1 VLILDQCSFHNP
13 AHHPAVK
20 TWLQA
25 YPDRVAL
32 ARALLDDTIAPID
45 THRLTAL
52 VLDAAA
58 HVAGW
63 MTHRRGYTFV
73 KMGLSRHDI
82 ACDVVAELLA
92 AHDHKPLGRFR
103 LALERFAGVTDDPAA
118 FDAALMQILTVTVDQ
133 NLTRL
138 FREFDPVYARA
149 LRMLRLHVR
158 EHPDA
163 VRIERDLAGT
173 VYVAANA
180 PYDRE
185 RAVVPL
191 EALETMLHVQS
202 LEGNPAVVVL
212 ETCLR
217 MLAAHPLYRCAV
229 HEADVMRLTIDLLGR
244 SYTSD
249 VIDEQDAGG
258 AHDHA
263 LLMADIKRAIE
274 MTRVWIESSY
284 VARRK
289 LSPPESTALLDA
301 LRAYVAD
308 IGNNDERPRISYL
321 QKVMPELTYDL
332 FRSRYRNLFDYMIRV
347 FFTNARTVLVFH
359 GHTDNEH
366 LMQGERHG

>member
-1 VLILDQCSFHNP
+1 MKP
-13 AHHPAVK
+13 
-20 TWLQA
+20 WLQA

-32 ARALLDDTIAPID
+32 ACALLDNTLAPVD

-92 AHDHKPLGRFR
+92 AHDAMPLGRFR
-103 LALERFAGVTDDPAA
+103 LALARFAGVADDPAA

-158 EHPDA
+158 EHPGA

-173 VYVAANA
+173 VYVAADA
-180 PYDRE
+180 PDDRE
-185 RAVVPL
+185 RDVVPL
-191 EALETMLHVQS
+191 EALETMLHVES
-202 LEGNPAVVVL
+202 LDGNPAVVVL
-212 ETCLR
+212 DTCLR
-217 MLAAHPLYRCAV
+217 MLAAHPLYRSAV

-244 SYTSD
+244 SFAPEQVD
-249 VIDEQDAGG
+249 LQDAGG

-263 LLMADIKRAIE
+263 LLMADIHRALD

-289 LSPPESTALLDA
+289 LSPHESMALLDA

-308 IGNNDERPRISYL
+308 IGNNDELPRVSYL
-321 QKVMPELTYDL
+321 QRVMPDLTYDQ

-347 FFTNARTVLVFH
+347 FFTNARTLLVST
-359 GHTDNEH
+359 GHAEYEH
-366 LMQGERHG
+366 LMQGKRHG